1 MRKNKKIQKPKGKHF
16 SKGKPPVHLIPSEAI
31 IAMAR
36 GFEYGANKYGE
47 YNFREGIKWTEIT
60 SSLNRH
66 YLAFMQ
72 GIDID
77 EESGLPHVYLIG
89 ANFAMLTY
97 MIEHFPEL
105 DNRFGSKKIKKNK
118 PKKTKKHGPRRSS
131 SGHIYPIR

>member
-1 MRKNKKIQKPKGKHF
+1 MKKPKGKHF
-16 SKGKPPVHLIPSEAI
+16 SQGKAPVHLIPSEAI
-31 IAMAR
+31 IALAR

-47 YNFREGIKWTEIT
+47 YNFRDGIHWTEIT

-89 ANFAMLTY
+89 ANFAMLVY
-97 MIEHFPEL
+97 MIEHHPEL
-105 DNRFGSKKIKKNK
+105 DNRYTSLRKKNATKSKKTLSRSNSSKVR
-118 PKKTKKHGPRRSS
+118 HGRKQRT
-131 SGHIYPIR
+131 